1 MAQRTE
7 SSTVIAASPAA
18 VLDVVADVESYPA
31 WTPEIRS
38 VQILSEDD
46 GWAEQVRF
54 ALEAGPVKDTYTL
67 AYDWDVDEEGAGTV
81 SWHLVEGGVL
91 KAMDGSYVLEP
102 VDGGTRVTYAL
113 GVDVKVPM
121 LGAMKRAA
129 EKRIVEGALQGL
141 AARVRG

>member
-1 MAQRTE
+1 
-7 SSTVIAASPAA
+7 
-18 VLDVVADVESYPA
+18 
-31 WTPEIRS
+31 
-38 VQILSEDD
+38 
-46 GWAEQVRF
+46 
-54 ALEAGPVKDTYTL
+54 
-67 AYDWDVDEEGAGTV
+67 
-81 SWHLVEGGVL
+81 
-91 KAMDGSYVLEP
+91 MDGSYVLEP